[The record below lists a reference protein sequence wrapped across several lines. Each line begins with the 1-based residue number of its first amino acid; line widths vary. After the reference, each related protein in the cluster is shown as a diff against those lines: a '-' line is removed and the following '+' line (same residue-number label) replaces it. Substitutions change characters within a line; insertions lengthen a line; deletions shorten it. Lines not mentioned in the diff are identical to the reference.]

1 MQGWAMVAQ
10 RLVAAVAV
18 VWIPTQAGTIRHLD
32 PLEIVG
38 VGVGVVVAAAA
49 VVVLAQTVVTIH
61 PHR

>member
-38 VGVGVVVAAAA
+38 VGVVVVAAA